1 MATEASPGILTLPLE
16 LYICIFQSLYP
27 PDLLSLGQTCKGIRS
42 VVCQRHIWEFALR
55 VTCRLNQLFA
65 PSYHPLQGLDLADL
79 RRAALEPWSRCT
91 RFAQRSC
98 EGLASNPS
106 ASRIESIL
114 LNGARNGGTD
124 GERFEE
130 VCIVPG
136 GRYVFGMTRTRVC
149 LWDLGQTGK
158 TPTISCEPREPVN
171 VMHAEL
177 GMTLW
182 SMSAPTHISTSTF
195 RFATVEDWSFHVYE
209 VGPLPHNV
217 EIRQIARLRDLA
229 PTLAVDEF
237 WIQGDRVMCHLTEGT
252 VIWDYVKSE
261 YVAIPTRGTASMMN
275 TIGNHIMAWEN
286 LSSGVWTIPPLHPL
300 LPCSSQELPELLS
313 DDFTNGID
321 MGTIEDTEDKSLWP
335 TSRIRLPSGWYVQP
349 PNALDQPTVPTC

>member
-42 VVCQRHIWEFALR
+42 IVCQRHVWEFAIR
-55 VTCRLNQLFA
+55 VTCRVNQLFA
-65 PSYHPLQGLDLADL
+65 PSYHPLQGLDLAEL

-91 RFAQRSC
+91 RFAQRSR

-114 LNGARNGGTD
+114 SNGGTD

-158 TPTISCEPREPVN
+158 TLVRSTISCEPREPVH

-182 SMSAPTHISTSTF
+182 SMSAPTHISISTF
-195 RFATVEDWSFHVYE
+195 RFATAEDWSFHVYE
-209 VGPLPHNV
+209 VGPLPDNV

-229 PTLAVDEF
+229 PALAVDEF
-237 WIQGDRVMCHLTEGT
+237 WIQGDRVMCHLNEGT

-261 YVAIPTRGTASMMN
+261 YVAVPTRGTASMMN
-275 TIGNHIMAWEN
+275 TIGNHIVAWEN
-286 LSSGVWTIPPLHPL
+286 LSSGVWTVPPLHPL

-335 TSRIRLPSGWYVQP
+335 TSRIRLPSG
-349 PNALDQPTVPTC
+349 